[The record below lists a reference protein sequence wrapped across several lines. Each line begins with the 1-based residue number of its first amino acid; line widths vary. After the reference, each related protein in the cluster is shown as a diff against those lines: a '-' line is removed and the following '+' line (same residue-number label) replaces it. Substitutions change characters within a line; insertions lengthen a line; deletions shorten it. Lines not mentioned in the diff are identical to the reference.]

1 MRIKIIFTCYS
12 YTFLGNKSLYFPT
25 IYAINCYH
33 IKQYQMIQTTSVL
46 IVNQFLLISIP
57 KIDCLPGY
65 YFPGCYLPC
74 RYPNYGHDCQSECL
88 SCTKQNCNHIT
99 GCPEKSNVYLILT
112 KTLSIQYQYSFW
124 LSICL
129 SVCWPVCSFPR
140 FY

>member
-1 MRIKIIFTCYS
+1 MRIKILFTCYS
-12 YTFLGNKSLYFPT
+12 YTFLGNKSLIFPDYLCNKLLSYQT
-25 IYAINCYH
+25 ISDDTDYVSSH
-33 IKQYQMIQTTSVL
+33 SL
-46 IVNQFLLISIP
+46 SISFNFFP
-57 KIDCLPGY
+57 KIDCSPGY
-65 YFPGCYLPC
+65 YFPGCNLPC